1 MKRLL
6 ISAIALILIPVA
18 ILAQQTGS
26 RKFMIFPIKVVSE
39 GTAPTF
45 SNEVAAVLGS
55 ELSKEGDLDIIS
67 GRAFLSAIENA
78 RVDPERLLRIAERT
92 GSSAFAWGTI
102 SKLTDGYSLEISA
115 MRAAARSRPKLFTA
129 TGKTMEELLQKL
141 QQLAVEIGSSV
152 LDRPKIGAI
161 KIEGNNRI
169 QKDAILNRLDMKS
182 GTPFRRSAI
191 GDEIREIYGMGY
203 FDDVQITAEETGTGE
218 VDLKIVLK
226 ERPSIK
232 NIEVQG
238 NKVLT
243 KDEVLDALT
252 TKSFSVASV
261 EKIRNDIEKLKQ
273 MYEKKGHYQPK
284 IDYEIKELSRNE
296 ASLIFK
302 IDEGPKSYLT
312 ELVFD
317 GRNKIS
323 DKELQKIMTI
333 KEKSWF
339 WFLDESGVF
348 SKEKLEENRMR
359 LLAYYLDNGFVN
371 VQVGVPDV
379 DIQGNKVKV
388 TYPIR

>member
-6 ISAIALILIPVA
+6 IPVIALVLIPVA
-18 ILAQQTGS
+18 LLAQQTGS

-67 GRAFLSAIENA
+67 GRAFMSAIENA

-141 QQLAVEIGSSV
+141 QQLAMEIGSSV

-232 NIEVQG
+232 NIEIQG

-302 IDEGPKSYLT
+302 VTSRNLFLT
-312 ELVFD
+312 AETRF
-317 GRNKIS
+317 
-323 DKELQKIMTI
+323 QI
-333 KEKSWF
+333 KNF
-339 WFLDESGVF
+339 
-348 SKEKLEENRMR
+348 RR
-359 LLAYYLDNGFVN
+359 Y
-371 VQVGVPDV
+371 
-379 DIQGNKVKV
+379 
-388 TYPIR
+388 